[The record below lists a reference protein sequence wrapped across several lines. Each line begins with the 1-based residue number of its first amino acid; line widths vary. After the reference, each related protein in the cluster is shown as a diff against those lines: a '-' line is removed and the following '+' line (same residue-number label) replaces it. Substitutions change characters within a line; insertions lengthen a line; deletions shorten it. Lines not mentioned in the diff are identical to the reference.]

1 MAIVVKLLL
10 AYLLGAFPTSVVVG
24 RLARG
29 IDIREHGSGN
39 AGATNAWRVLGWR
52 LGVLVLVADMAKGV
66 LAAAAIARIPLP
78 SAGLDLATISL
89 LCGLAAVVGH
99 VFPVYTRFRGGKGVA
114 TAGGMLFAVAP
125 IPMALALGVFLL
137 AVTTTGRVSIGSLAA
152 AVSIPLWIGFLR
164 APSGQRYSLLLLGVS
179 IALAVFIVWTHRG
192 NIRRLLHGD
201 ERRVPRLQLWRRL
214 IRRR

>member
-164 APSGQRYSLLLLGVS
+164 APSGQRYPLLLLGVC